1 MRLSAILLYFG
12 AVFISNGNCLDRCN
26 ILQSIVDQ
34 WKNVNKTVDP
44 NSCCGL
50 SESQWELIK
59 WYFLRVGSH
68 LNVTEIVRDVD
79 FFQPRCFMSYFLNDL
94 YDHTGMEYYTSRIRY
109 RVQDEQLDEQDTFN
123 DTTYQ
128 WHAELSK
135 YGYSNYFIEEDKLNI
150 RAQILK
156 KSWNREDDPSIGSI
170 VLASDIEIIDHYLNG
185 KQTKE
190 PFHSK
195 RAYYIILL
203 YQRFENNAYWDRL
216 ASRILAKLWKVYGI
230 MNAIVMGSCKKDNVS
245 SSELIFVRN
254 ISIHFAK
261 KRKNYLRKQQ

>member
-1 MRLSAILLYFG
+1 MRLSVVLLLFG
-12 AVFISNGNCLDRCN
+12 AVFISNGNCFDRCTNWQN
-26 ILQSIVDQ
+26 IANQ
-34 WKNVNKTVDP
+34 WKNFNKTEDP
-44 NSCCGL
+44 NSCCGI
-50 SESQWELIK
+50 SKGQWDLIK

-68 LNVTEIVRDVD
+68 LNVTEIHRDAEYY
-79 FFQPRCFMSYFLNDL
+79 QPRFFMSLFLHDL
-94 YDHTGMEYYTSRIRY
+94 YEYTGMEYYTQRIRY
-109 RVQDEQLDEQDTFN
+109 RVRDEQLDEQDTFN

-135 YGYSNYFIEEDKLNI
+135 NGNSNYFIEEDKLDI

-195 RAYYIILL
+195 RAYYIILI
-203 YQRFENNAYWDRL
+203 YRKFINNEDWDRL
-216 ASRILAKLWKVYGI
+216 AGRILAKLWKVYGI
-230 MNAIVMGSCKKDNVS
+230 MNAIVMATCKKDNVS
-245 SSELIFVRN
+245 RIEFT
-254 ISIHFAK
+254 
-261 KRKNYLRKQQ
+261 